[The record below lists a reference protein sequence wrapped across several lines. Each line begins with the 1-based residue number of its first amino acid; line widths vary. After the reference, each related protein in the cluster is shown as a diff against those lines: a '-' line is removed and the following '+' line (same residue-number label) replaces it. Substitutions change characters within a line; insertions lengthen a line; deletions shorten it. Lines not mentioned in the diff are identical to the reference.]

1 MKPKFFVVFNKIN
14 KNKKMIIDLFSH
26 QNISIL
32 NKREGSAFTASV
44 VTMFHK
50 MIERCLVPHIS
61 VVVNT
66 NSKNWFFLHQFFRPG
81 MVLSAVILPATSDQ
95 TTRLRRAIFANAFA
109 VSAFSYSRGVVGF
122 SPRTLGIHAE
132 IIVNFRIE
140 PPRVAVATNQI
151 LSFPEAKAFRVPS
164 IKVGLFKRN
173 KSQLIC
179 LCIHKKKSWWRSKR
193 SKHMNYLRWML
204 WSPN

>member
-1 MKPKFFVVFNKIN
+1 
-14 KNKKMIIDLFSH
+14 
-26 QNISIL
+26 
-32 NKREGSAFTASV
+32 
-44 VTMFHK
+44 
-50 MIERCLVPHIS
+50 
-61 VVVNT
+61 
-66 NSKNWFFLHQFFRPG
+66 

-151 LSFPEAKAFRVPS
+151 LSFPEAKAFWVPS
-164 IKVGLFKRN
+164 IKVGFFKRN
-173 KSQLIC
+173 KSQLITAGTINT
-179 LCIHKKKSWWRSKR
+179 LNNTHSYSAVD
-193 SKHMNYLRWML
+193 NFVLTV
-204 WSPN
+204 